1 MSALLLI
8 TDDIHRGRRLARD
21 LGTLGTCQVR
31 DLYDDAVP
39 NTGASLIVSDVE
51 GLNSEALVRLRRALD
66 QARGDGVPYL
76 FLVHGNV
83 ARAEAQA
90 RILGA
95 TSTLAASV
103 ATRLLTDKLQGLK
116 GARHR
121 VSVAAQRQAASAHQF
136 LSDAFFSGRSITP
149 TVAEIGTDLIVEA
162 IQDTGIH
169 DWVTA
174 VQRFDDVT
182 HQHCLL
188 VAGLAAAFSG
198 VLGLAA
204 ANRHRLAKAALLH
217 DVGKTKISTAI
228 LNKPGKLDDAEMAV
242 MRTHPAE
249 GYAMLVGGGFDATLL
264 SVVRSHH
271 EMLDGSGYPDKL
283 KATEI
288 PDLVRLVTICDIH
301 AALIE
306 RRPYKAPMDAG
317 KAYAI
322 LEGMA
327 GRLDA
332 DLVRAFRPVAQI
344 HTPAACALAD
354 PAAASVPVG

>member
-1 MSALLLI
+1 MGELLLI

-21 LGTLGTCQVR
+21 LGGFGSCR
-31 DLYDDAVP
+31 IHDLYDETTP
-39 NTGASLIVSDVE
+39 SRGAGLIVSDVE
-51 GLNSEALVRLRRALD
+51 GLNSEALVLMRRILERVRD
-66 QARGDGVPYL
+66 EGIPYL

-95 TSTLAASV
+95 SATLPANAA
-103 ATRLLTDKLQGLK
+103 ARLVTDKL
-116 GARHR
+116 
-121 VSVAAQRQAASAHQF
+121 AQISGQIDSGETVERQAVRARQF
-136 LSDAFFSGRSITP
+136 FAEAFFSGRAITIA
-149 TVAEIGTDLIVEA
+149 VADTGTELIVQV
-162 IQDTGIH
+162 IRDVGIH
-169 DWVTA
+169 DWVRA

-198 VLGLAA
+198 TLGLAA
-204 ANRHRLAKAALLH
+204 ADRHRLAKAALLH
-217 DVGKTKISTAI
+217 DVGKTKIPTAI
-228 LNKPGKLDDAEMAV
+228 LNKPGKLDPAEMAV

-249 GYAMLVGGGFDATLL
+249 GYAILAGGGFDASLL

-271 EMLDGSGYPDKL
+271 EMLDGSGYPDGL
-283 KATEI
+283 RGAEI

-306 RRPYKAPMDAG
+306 HRPYKAAMDAAQ
-317 KAYAI
+317 AYAI
-322 LEGMA
+322 LDGMA

-332 DLVRAFRPVAQI
+332 DLVRAFRPVAV
-344 HTPAACALAD
+344 AFD
-354 PAAASVPVG
+354 PAAKNLVHSG

>member
-1 MSALLLI
+1 MNALLLI

-31 DLYDDAVP
+31 DLYDDTAP
-39 NTGASLIVSDVE
+39 IMGASLIVSDIE
-51 GLNSEALVRLRRALD
+51 SLNSEALVRLRRTLD
-66 QARGDGVPYL
+66 QVRGDGVPYL

-103 ATRLLTDKLQGLK
+103 TARLLMDKLQGL
-116 GARHR
+116 GGVHHR
-121 VSVAAQRQAASAHQF
+121 GSVAAHRQAANAHQF
-136 LSDAFFSGRSITP
+136 LSDTFFSGQMITT
-149 TVAEIGTDLIVEA
+149 TVAETGTDLIVQA

-169 DWVTA
+169 DWVAA

-204 ANRHRLAKAALLH
+204 ADRHRLAKAALLH
-217 DVGKTKISTAI
+217 DVGKTKIPTAI
-228 LNKPGKLDDAEMAV
+228 LNKPGKLDEVEMAV

-249 GYAMLVGGGFDATLL
+249 GHAMLVAGGFDASLL
-264 SVVRSHH
+264 AVVRSHH
-271 EMLDGSGYPDKL
+271 EMLDGSGYPDRL
-283 KATEI
+283 RGGEI

-306 RRPYKAPMDAG
+306 RRPYKAPIDAG

-322 LEGMA
+322 LESMA
-327 GRLDA
+327 GRLDV
-332 DLVRAFRPVAQI
+332 DLVRAFQPVVQAQP
-344 HTPAACALAD
+344 PAACATAGP
-354 PAAASVPVG
+354 PAAGVQVD

>member
-1 MSALLLI
+1 MGKLLLI
-8 TDDIHRGRRLARD
+8 TDDVHRGRRLARD
-21 LGTLGTCQVR
+21 LNTLGACQVR
-31 DLYDDAVP
+31 DLYNDAVP
-39 NTGASLIVSDVE
+39 NIGPNLIISDVE
-51 GLNSEALVRLRRALD
+51 SLNSEALVRLRRTLD
-66 QARGDGVPYL
+66 QVRGDGVPYL

-95 TSTLAASV
+95 TSTLAASI
-103 ATRLLTDKLQGLK
+103 TTQLLKDKLQGLA
-116 GARHR
+116 GAHHQI
-121 VSVAAQRQAASAHQF
+121 SIAARRQAANAHQF
-136 LSDAFFSGRSITP
+136 LSDAFFSGQTITT
-149 TVAEIGTDLIVEA
+149 TVAETGTDLIVQA

-169 DWVTA
+169 DWIAA
-174 VQRFDDVT
+174 VQRFDDIT

-204 ANRHRLAKAALLH
+204 ADRHRLAKAALLH
-217 DVGKTKISTAI
+217 DVGKTKIPTVI
-228 LNKPGKLDDAEMAV
+228 LNKPGKLDAAEMAV

-249 GYAMLVGGGFDATLL
+249 GYAMLDGGGFDATLL

-271 EMLDGSGYPDKL
+271 EMLDGSGYPYGL
-283 KATEI
+283 KAAEI

-306 RRPYKAPMDAG
+306 RRPYKAPMEAK

-322 LEGMA
+322 LQGMA
-327 GRLDA
+327 GRLDT
-332 DLVRAFRPVAQI
+332 DLVRTFRPVA
-344 HTPAACALAD
+344 HPSLN
-354 PAAASVPVG
+354 